1 MDKSKYEMHYHAKQQ
16 MRAQLLKI
24 PPPTVNSFS
33 IRRDS
38 VPDVNNYWHYHREI
52 ELIYFKYGSGTQFIG
67 DSTIPFKPGNI
78 VLVGSHLP
86 HYWKFDERYFS
97 SAEGAE
103 IDVIVIHF
111 CEDFLGECFLNL
123 PENKMIR
130 KILQRSK
137 KGIQVQDSNSQQI
150 GKLMEQIFLS
160 VGAKRLL
167 LLLEILAIIGNDL
180 KGFTL
185 LSADFLNNISIKD
198 NSPISNIYNH
208 ILVNFNKKISIAELA
223 DFANISVASF
233 SRYFKTHIGM
243 TYKQFLLDV
252 RVGQAC
258 KLLIE
263 GGMNVKQI
271 RYECGFQN
279 VVSFHKQ
286 FKEITGKSP
295 LEYQKFYLKSGM
307 V

>member
-1 MDKSKYEMHYHAKQQ
+1 

-24 PPPTVNSFS
+24 PTQPVNSFS
-33 IRRDS
+33 IRRDLL
-38 VPDVNNYWHYHREI
+38 PDINNSLHYHREI
-52 ELIYFKYGSGTQFIG
+52 ELIYFKSGSGTQFIG
-67 DSTIPFKPGNI
+67 NSVQPFSSGNV
-78 VLVGSHLP
+78 VLIGSRLP
-86 HYWKFDERYFS
+86 HYWKFDEAYFS
-97 SAEGAE
+97 PPDGLQT
-103 IDVIVIHF
+103 DVIVIHF
-111 CEDFLGECFLNL
+111 CEDFLGENFLNL

-130 KILQRSK
+130 KLLQESK
-137 KGIQVQDSNSQQI
+137 KGIQIQDNISRQI
-150 GKLMEQIFLS
+150 GVLMEQIFLS

-167 LLLEILAIIGNDL
+167 LLLEILCVLGNNH
-180 KGFTL
+180 KGGTL
-185 LSADFLNNISIKD
+185 LAGDVLCQAAIKD
-198 NSPISNIYNH
+198 NSPISNIYNY
-208 ILVNFNKKISIAELA
+208 ILSNFNKKIEIGQLA
-223 DFANISVASF
+223 DFANISVPSF

-263 GGMNVKQI
+263 GHMNVKQI

-286 FKEITGKSP
+286 FKEVTGKSP
-295 LEYQKFYLKSGM
+295 LEYQKFHLQHSAE